1 MAAQCLA
8 AIHLCRIRVTRL
20 DSVGNPEPGPD
31 NSYVS
36 DSPIQLAVTPQ
47 IQAGEDRT
55 LVGGCDC
62 IVAQYRGY
70 DKLKYFTLELDLGKV
85 EPGLKEMLLG
95 ADAILDGSGLYPI
108 GNWWPA
114 EQLFDCSTTPSP
126 NVAFE
131 AWQDAWEDDHQ
142 AASPYRYIHWIWP
155 SSYWQIAA
163 HTLANDFFQPKL
175 TAFTRGNT
183 AWQEGPYHD
192 LPEAAEANGGYF
204 YTDDIPDAE
213 CGYQSHAIT

>member
-1 MAAQCLA
+1 MAAECLS
-8 AIHLCRIRVTRL
+8 AIHLCRIRATRL
-20 DSVGNPEPGPD
+20 DSVGNPEAGP
-31 NSYVS
+31 NNVYVS
-36 DSPIQLAVTPQ
+36 DKPIQVAVTPQ
-47 IQAGEDRT
+47 IQAGTDST

-95 ADAILDGSGLYPI
+95 ADAILDSGGDPI

-114 EQLFDCSTTPSP
+114 AQLFDCSTTPSP
-126 NVAFE
+126 NVCFE

-142 AASPYRYIHWIWP
+142 AASPHRFIHWIWP
-155 SSYWQIAA
+155 STYWQIAA
-163 HTLANDFFQPKL
+163 HTLANDFYQPKL

-183 AWQEGPYHD
+183 AWGEGIFGD
-192 LPEAAEANGGYF
+192 LPEAAEAFGGYF
-204 YTDDIPDAE
+204 YADEIPDAE
-213 CGYQSHAIT
+213 CGYQSFAIT